1 MRRGR
6 LSGILLHPT
15 SLPGSFGIGDLG
27 PAAYRFVDFL
37 VESGQRLW
45 QVLPLGP
52 TGWGNSPYMSFSAIA
67 GNPLLISPELLVE
80 AGWLEANA
88 WEDLPQW
95 PAIQAGDAER
105 VDYGIV
111 IPFKLGLLQRA
122 WATFK
127 EKASAADW
135 EAFHAYCAEEAD
147 WLPDYALFMALKEVY
162 GEQEWTQWP
171 PALAQRDPL
180 ALQEAR
186 DRYADAVT
194 RQMFWQYLFAQQ
206 WRSLREYAHQ
216 HQVQLIGDV
225 PIYVAADSAD
235 VWANRELFQL
245 DEEGRPLWVAGV
257 PPDYFSPT
265 GQRWGNPLYNWE
277 VLKARGYD
285 WWIRR
290 IQAILK
296 QVDYVRIDHFR
307 GFESYWAIP
316 SKAETAVEGEWQKGP
331 GADFFQALADKLGE
345 IPIIA
350 EDLGGEITPE
360 VVQLRDQFSLPGMK
374 VLLFAFGAGPDN
386 PHLPHSYERNFVV
399 YTGTHDNNTIVG
411 WFEDPDRPEW
421 EKQNLLR
428 YLGCQ
433 GSAGIHWDLIR
444 LALASVAD
452 LAIIPLQDVMGLG
465 AEARMNFPGRAENNW
480 AWRYREEM
488 LRPELAQRLAEMSVT
503 YGRIS
508 PHDLE
513 QRRAALAQERA
524 AAAAPRSHSQAGS
537 TQALAP

>member
-1 MRRGR
+1 MRMGR

-67 GNPLLISPELLVE
+67 GNPLLISPELLVK
-80 AGWLEANA
+80 AGWLEPSG
-88 WEDLPQW
+88 WQDLLQW
-95 PAIQAGDAER
+95 PAIQAGNGEQ
-105 VDYGIV
+105 VDYEAV
-111 IPFKLGLLQRA
+111 IPFKLGLLRRA

-127 EKASAADW
+127 DKATAADW
-135 EAFHAYCAEEAD
+135 EAFQAYCAAEAD

-162 GEQEWTQWP
+162 GDQEWTQWD

-186 DRYADAVT
+186 DRYADAIT
-194 RQMFWQYLFAQQ
+194 QQMFWQYLFAQQ
-206 WRSLREYAHQ
+206 WGSLREYAHR
-216 HQVQLIGDV
+216 HQVRLIGDL
-225 PIYVAADSAD
+225 PIYVAPNSAD
-235 VWANRELFQL
+235 VWANRELFHL
-245 DEEGRPLWVAGV
+245 DEQGRPLQVAGV

-296 QVDYVRIDHFR
+296 QVDCVRIDHFR

-316 SKAETAVEGEWQKGP
+316 GEAETAVEGEWQKGP
-331 GADFFQALADKLGE
+331 GADFFQALADRLGE
-345 IPIIA
+345 IPVIA
-350 EDLGGEITPE
+350 EDLGDITPE
-360 VVQLRDQFSLPGMK
+360 VLQLRDQFGLPGMK
-374 VLLFAFGAGPDN
+374 VLLFAFGSGPDN
-386 PHLPHSYERNFVV
+386 PYLPHSYERNFVV
-399 YTGTHDNNTIVG
+399 YTGTHDNNTVVG
-411 WFEDPDRPEW
+411 WFHDPERPEW

-433 GSAGIHWDLIR
+433 GSDGIHWDLIR

-488 LRPELAQRLAEMSVT
+488 LRPELAQRLAELSVT

-508 PHDLE
+508 PQDLE

-524 AAAAPRSHSQAGS
+524 TGSSQTTPNFS
-537 TQALAP
+537 

>member
-1 MRRGR
+1 LR
-6 LSGILLHPT
+6 
-15 SLPGSFGIGDLG
+15 
-27 PAAYRFVDFL
+27 
-37 VESGQRLW
+37 
-45 QVLPLGP
+45 
-52 TGWGNSPYMSFSAIA
+52 
-67 GNPLLISPELLVE
+67 
-80 AGWLEANA
+80 
-88 WEDLPQW
+88 
-95 PAIQAGDAER
+95 
-105 VDYGIV
+105 
-111 IPFKLGLLQRA
+111 RA

-127 EKASAADW
+127 DKATAADW
-135 EAFHAYCAEEAD
+135 EAFQAYCAAEAD

-162 GEQEWTQWP
+162 GDQEWTQWD

-186 DRYADAVT
+186 DRHADAIT

-206 WRSLREYAHQ
+206 WGSLREYAHR
-216 HQVQLIGDV
+216 HQVQLIGDI
-225 PIYVAADSAD
+225 PIYVAPNSAD
-235 VWANRELFQL
+235 VWANRELFHL
-245 DEEGRPLWVAGV
+245 DEQGRPLQVAGV

-296 QVDYVRIDHFR
+296 QVDCVRIDHFR

-316 SKAETAVEGEWQKGP
+316 GAAETAVEGEWQKGP
-331 GADFFQALADKLGE
+331 GADFFQALADKLGK
-345 IPIIA
+345 IPVIA
-350 EDLGGEITPE
+350 EDLGDITPE
-360 VVQLRDQFSLPGMK
+360 VLQLRDQFGLPGMK
-374 VLLFAFGAGPDN
+374 VLLFAFGSGPDN
-386 PHLPHSYERNFVV
+386 PYLPHSYERNFVV
-399 YTGTHDNNTIVG
+399 YTGTHDNNTVVG
-411 WFEDPDRPEW
+411 WFHDPERPEW

-433 GSAGIHWDLIR
+433 GSDGIHWDLIR

-488 LRPELAQRLAEMSVT
+488 LRPELAQRLAELSVT

-508 PHDLE
+508 PQELE

-524 AAAAPRSHSQAGS
+524 AGFPERF
-537 TQALAP
+537 